1 MEPLS
6 KSLQA
11 SSDLDTARCQGNW
24 AVIPELAK
32 KYKKYH
38 PDESGT

>member
-24 AVIPELAK
+24 TVIPELAK

-38 PDESGT
+38 SDESGI